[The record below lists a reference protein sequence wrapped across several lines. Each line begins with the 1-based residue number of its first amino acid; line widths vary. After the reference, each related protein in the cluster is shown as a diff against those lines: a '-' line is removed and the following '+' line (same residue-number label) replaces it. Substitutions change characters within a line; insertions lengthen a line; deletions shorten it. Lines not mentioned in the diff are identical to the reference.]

1 MAISPALIYSALIV
15 GAATAGSAVYS
26 GENAR
31 KSQSKAL
38 KQQEAAQRENV
49 AMAAASQRAARM
61 ASSKANQRQPDM
73 VSLLGNE
80 QKSALNGPS
89 STMLSGSSGQAK
101 LGQSS
106 MLGS

>member
-1 MAISPALIYSALIV
+1 MVVSAAIL
-15 GAATAGSAVYS
+15 GAATIGSAVYS

-31 KSQSKAL
+31 KSQNKAL
-38 KQQEAAQRENV
+38 RQQEAAQRENV

-80 QKSALNGPS
+80 QKSSLNGPS
-89 STMLSGSSGQAK
+89 ATMLSGSSGQAK